1 MDHSHSSWRSRI
13 ANALEVSSTI
23 VPVLVLVL
31 GIGMMRIFPHSPS
44 MAVFSS
50 QSEAEAFFAD
60 YQIEFRPKAAVIVAS
75 KNCRR
80 CNDLRESLVRQN
92 IPHTELN
99 MDVVPGAAQL
109 FSRIQKLTGDPELP
123 KVLVGTRLVPA
134 NPIAIKSATKALE
147 AAK

>member
-1 MDHSHSSWRSRI
+1 
-13 ANALEVSSTI
+13 
-23 VPVLVLVL
+23 
-31 GIGMMRIFPHSPS
+31 
-44 MAVFSS
+44 
-50 QSEAEAFFAD
+50 
-60 YQIEFRPKAAVIVAS
+60 
-75 KNCRR
+75 
-80 CNDLRESLVRQN
+80 
-92 IPHTELN
+92 